1 MDSATPLDYVLF
13 QLTPTR
19 TRCDLVIFSGK
30 KNEKLASGLLQ
41 PFISHLKSAQDQIS
55 RGGYSITLRPST
67 PQASSW
73 FTKATLERFV
83 KFVSSPEVLERF
95 VTIEREIVQIESS
108 VQPNE
113 QPSVASEAE
122 VESNGTG
129 ETSQGEDS
137 KVRLQRILE
146 TRKAVLRKEQ
156 AMAYARALVSGFEAD
171 CLEDLI
177 SFANAFGA
185 LRLREACVNFLELCN
200 KKSDDGM
207 WMHEVAA
214 MQASELPYFGKSGI
228 IGEENLYNQDTM
240 MNQNELASNSSANH
254 DNGLASTPQMQL
266 PIWQNHFPQQYLQ
279 HFPGPGFPQTRPF
292 PGYVLPGMQAPPS
305 YFPGNVPWPPNVD
318 DCTRNVHH
326 ESKDSR
332 KGKSSSKSK
341 KKYSN
346 GTNRKEDHGNE
357 NGDLSSG
364 GDSDNYLEHKEKH
377 SSKTIVIRNI
387 NYVTSR
393 RNEDKDSSSSDS
405 SSSYAS
411 DSIKRQIEQAVGALE
426 RPENRK
432 KRNGTKRHIS
442 KNREGVEN
450 ADMGTSQDTRN
461 KNWGIFQDLLMKE
474 PDSPNVRIQEEFFT
488 TESLE
493 DDDQSSPFNAQTE
506 GLSKQHAPSNDSF
519 IVTERDRH
527 VEDQVHLQNFA
538 AGETTYLVSRGGN
551 TGEELVF
558 ANRSREMDS
567 YSRATLSIGATDTM
581 IIRSQK
587 EEDWF
592 KCNQPDLSSNRGFN
606 VDNSIFVGD
615 NTAEENK
622 KDVLADDSFIVQT
635 NSVGKTSDYQPTAD
649 IFMVSDIIG
658 ANQPKLEPVKSKV
671 EATDVNEPDDLC
683 MVLERDAA
691 IDQVDAPWNPE
702 MDYGNE
708 SHKTRPDVSQT
719 NSVSLKLPQN
729 VKAPNSRDRT
739 PGEKGVRK
747 ETSSRNSMGSL
758 ARSKSEITSR
768 IKKSPSVKSKSVKA
782 FIAGA
787 WFQYLCTFEYLFVH
801 FYPLSHGISFPD
813 CTSFMHF
820 CPLTGRR
827 KQKENGELALQRQRR
842 IAERSAGTVSNR
854 PTSNKTMKDSKR
866 SMATPVKVEKPKY
879 QGSTGEAE
887 KLHKPICRSS
897 TIDRLATARITH
909 MPSKEPSRKTITR
922 ENGVV
927 AGIEKKTNHQKVKP
941 SDKSSMNKSKEVDDF
956 RDIKELQTIS
966 SVEKIENHMIS
977 PSDTFVNEECDQMS
991 NGRFSMPNEDQSV
1004 QPQDLKVSDAI
1015 QSVASAFEDVTSD
1028 DIASIK
1034 TKSEPSTC
1042 NALTSAASTMH
1053 ENSAVSDE
1061 VKVETHHSRK
1071 KWITAGD
1078 SPQVTKGIRKLL
1090 LFGRK
1095 I

>member
-1 MDSATPLDYVLF
+1 MDSATLLDYVLF

-30 KNEKLASGLLQ
+30 KSEKLASGLLQ

-67 PQASSW
+67 PQSSSW

-185 LRLREACVNFLELCN
+185 LRLREACVNFLELCT

-228 IGEENLYNQDTM
+228 VLAGEEKLYNQDMM

-266 PIWQNHFPQQYLQ
+266 PIWQNHFPQYLQ
-279 HFPGPGFPQTRPF
+279 HFTGPGFPQTMPF
-292 PGYVLPGMQAPPS
+292 PGYVLPGMQVPPS

-318 DCTRNVHH
+318 DCTRNIHR
-326 ESKDSR
+326 ESEDSW

-346 GTNRKEDHGNE
+346 GTNPKEDHGND
-357 NGDLSSG
+357 NSDLSSG

-377 SSKTIVIRNI
+377 SSNNRKGSSKTIVIRNI

-393 RNEDKDSSSSDS
+393 RNEEKDSSSSDS
-405 SSSYAS
+405 SSSDGS

-432 KRNGTKRHIS
+432 KRDGTKRHSS
-442 KNREGVEN
+442 KNREGIEN
-450 ADMGTSQDTRN
+450 ADMGTSQEDTKN

-474 PDSPNVRIQEEFFT
+474 PNSPTVRIQEEFFA
-488 TESLE
+488 TESLG

-519 IVTERDRH
+519 IVAERDIH

-538 AGETTYLVSRGGN
+538 AGETTYLVSRQGN

-558 ANRSREMDS
+558 ANRTREMDS
-567 YSRATLSIGATDTM
+567 YSRAMLPIGATDTM

-592 KCNQPDLSSNRGFN
+592 KCNQPDLSSNRGFK

-658 ANQPKLEPVKSKV
+658 ANQPKLESVKSKV

-691 IDQVDAPWNPE
+691 IDRVDAPWNPE
-702 MDYGNE
+702 MDYGND
-708 SHKTRPDVSQT
+708 KRCPDVSQT

-729 VKAPNSRDRT
+729 DKAPNTRDRT
-739 PGEKGVRK
+739 PGGKGVRK

-768 IKKSPSVKSKSVKA
+768 IKKSTSVKSKSVK
-782 FIAGA
+782 
-787 WFQYLCTFEYLFVH
+787 EEE
-801 FYPLSHGISFPD
+801 S
-813 CTSFMHF
+813 
-820 CPLTGRR
+820 R
-827 KQKENGELALQRQRR
+827 KKMEELALQRQRR

-879 QGSTGEAE
+879 QASTGEAE
-887 KLHKPICRSS
+887 KLRKPICRSS

-977 PSDTFVNEECDQMS
+977 SSHTFVNEECDQMS

-1034 TKSEPSTC
+1034 MKTDPSPC
-1042 NALTSAASTMH
+1042 NALTSSDSTMY
-1053 ENSAVSDE
+1053 ENSAASDE